1 MAEKREVGVIKGEFY
16 TDGDTFVFRLAGTPL
31 SGTGSTLSAAF
42 EDLLRVESA
51 AGPLSQTL
59 KDLGRDQQ
67 GEQVRAAV
75 IRMSMIGLIVFGVI
89 AGTLAAT
96 AALLPRVA
104 GDMSQIAASRLE
116 TWLVQLPPSSE
127 ERIGRFFQRIGS
139 LVRAPDATCPAPS
152 TFAPVAPK

>member
-1 MAEKREVGVIKGEFY
+1 MAEKREIGVIAGEFF
-16 TDGDTFVFRLAGTPL
+16 TDGNTFVFQLAGTPL
-31 SGTGSTLSAAF
+31 SGTGSTPSAAF
-42 EDLLRVESA
+42 EDLLRVEST
-51 AGPLSQTL
+51 AGPLSKTL

-67 GEQVRAAV
+67 GEQVRATV

-96 AALLPRVA
+96 AAMLPRVA

-127 ERIGRFFQRIGS
+127 ERIGRFFQRVGGLMRS
-139 LVRAPDATCPAPS
+139 PDANCPAPS
-152 TFAPVAPK
+152 TLAPAAPK